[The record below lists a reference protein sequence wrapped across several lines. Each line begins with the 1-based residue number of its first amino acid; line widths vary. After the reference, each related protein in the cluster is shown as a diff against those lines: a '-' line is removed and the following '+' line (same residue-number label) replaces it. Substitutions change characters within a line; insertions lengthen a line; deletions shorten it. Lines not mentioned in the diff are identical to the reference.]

1 MNSSDIKKR
10 LKTLQKESEDKKHE
24 RKVLATDYE
33 KQVEIVKKSGMVA
46 AISFLFHYVVLVS
59 MMHNTKHVTIAGM
72 GRFLSPFVMIVFIG
86 SFVLFLVKGF
96 DLFVNSDTKYSKP
109 LADKLKIN
117 NPVAAELRRMN
128 DTITMLDVE
137 IDKLE
142 NELYESGESFEID
155 EEEKITDIKMT
166 AGKKEKNRVVK
177 RIVLEIPKPDTKSNI
192 SNEIAD
198 YDVSEVNSGV
208 QNNIADY
215 KASEVKN
222 EVQNNI
228 ADYEASEV
236 KSEVQ
241 NNIADYEVNEVK
253 HSVSDNI
260 MKESD
265 TKNKTRVTSD
275 KDKAKSKKNDI
286 DDLFNGLDE
295 LALDDDEDDFE
306 SSSEMWE
313 KDAMRR
319 FSRY

>member
-1 MNSSDIKKR
+1 MDNFRYMCYNNNLVCILNGGLVMNSSDIKKR

-109 LADKLKIN
+109 LADKLKIK
-117 NPVAAELRRMN
+117 NPVAAELKRMN

-142 NELYESGESFEID
+142 NELYESGESFD
-155 EEEKITDIKMT
+155 TEEKITDIKMT

-177 RIVLEIPKPDTKSNI
+177 RIVLEMPKPDTKSNI
-192 SNEIAD
+192 PNEIAD
-198 YDVSEVNSGV
+198 YDVSEVKH
-208 QNNIADY
+208 NI
-215 KASEVKN
+215 
-222 EVQNNI
+222 
-228 ADYEASEV
+228 
-236 KSEVQ
+236 
-241 NNIADYEVNEVK
+241 
-253 HSVSDNI
+253 SDNV
-260 MKESD
+260 MKETG
-265 TKNKTRVTSD
+265 TKNKTSNTSD
-275 KDKAKSKKNDI
+275 KNKTKSKKNDI
-286 DDLFNGLDE
+286 DDLFSGLDE

>member
-33 KQVEIVKKSGMVA
+33 KQVEIVKKSGIVA

-59 MMHNTKHVTIAGM
+59 MMHNTKHVTIAGT

-86 SFVLFLVKGF
+86 SFVLFLIKGF

-109 LADKLKIN
+109 LADKLKIK
-117 NPVAAELRRMN
+117 NPVAAELKRMN

-142 NELYESGESFEID
+142 NELYESGESFD
-155 EEEKITDIKMT
+155 TEEKITDIKMT

-177 RIVLEIPKPDTKSNI
+177 RIVLEMPKPDTKSNI
-192 SNEIAD
+192 PNEIAD
-198 YDVSEVNSGV
+198 YDV
-208 QNNIADY
+208 
-215 KASEVKN
+215 
-222 EVQNNI
+222 
-228 ADYEASEV
+228 SEV

-253 HSVSDNI
+253 HSISDDI
-260 MKESD
+260 MKESN
-265 TKNKTRVTSD
+265 TKNKTSVTSD
-275 KDKAKSKKNDI
+275 KNKAKSKKNDI
-286 DDLFNGLDE
+286 DDLFSGLDE

>member
-33 KQVEIVKKSGMVA
+33 KQVEIVKKSGIVA

-86 SFVLFLVKGF
+86 SFVLFLIKGF

-109 LADKLKIN
+109 LADKLKIK
-117 NPVAAELRRMN
+117 NPVAAELKRMN

-142 NELYESGESFEID
+142 NELYESGESFD
-155 EEEKITDIKMT
+155 TEEKITDIKMT

-177 RIVLEIPKPDTKSNI
+177 RIVLEMPKPDTKSNI
-192 SNEIAD
+192 HNEIAD
-198 YDVSEVNSGV
+198 YDV
-208 QNNIADY
+208 
-215 KASEVKN
+215 
-222 EVQNNI
+222 
-228 ADYEASEV
+228 SEV

-253 HSVSDNI
+253 HNISDDI
-260 MKESD
+260 MKESN
-265 TKNKTRVTSD
+265 TKNKTSVTSD
-275 KDKAKSKKNDI
+275 KNKAKSKKNDI
-286 DDLFNGLDE
+286 DDLFSGLDE

>member
-86 SFVLFLVKGF
+86 SFVLFLIKGF

-109 LADKLKIN
+109 LADKLKIK
-117 NPVAAELRRMN
+117 NPVAAELKRMN

-142 NELYESGESFEID
+142 NELYESGESFD
-155 EEEKITDIKMT
+155 TEEKITDIKMT

-177 RIVLEIPKPDTKSNI
+177 RIVLEMPKPDTKSNV

-198 YDVSEVNSGV
+198 YDV
-208 QNNIADY
+208 
-215 KASEVKN
+215 
-222 EVQNNI
+222 
-228 ADYEASEV
+228 SEV

-253 HSVSDNI
+253 HSISDDI
-260 MKESD
+260 MKESN
-265 TKNKTRVTSD
+265 TKNKTSITSD
-275 KDKAKSKKNDI
+275 KNKAKSKKNDI
-286 DDLFNGLDE
+286 DDLFSGLDE

>member
-86 SFVLFLVKGF
+86 SFVLFLVKEF

-109 LADKLKIN
+109 LADKLKIK
-117 NPVAAELRRMN
+117 NPVAAELKRMN

-142 NELYESGESFEID
+142 NELYESGESFD
-155 EEEKITDIKMT
+155 TEEKITDIKMT

-177 RIVLEIPKPDTKSNI
+177 RIVLEMPKPDTKSNI
-192 SNEIAD
+192 PNEIAD
-198 YDVSEVNSGV
+198 YDV
-208 QNNIADY
+208 
-215 KASEVKN
+215 
-222 EVQNNI
+222 
-228 ADYEASEV
+228 SEV

-253 HSVSDNI
+253 HSISDDI
-260 MKESD
+260 MKESN
-265 TKNKTRVTSD
+265 TKNKTSVTSD
-275 KDKAKSKKNDI
+275 KNKAKSKKNDI
-286 DDLFNGLDE
+286 DDLFSGLDE

>member
-33 KQVEIVKKSGMVA
+33 KQVEIVKKSGIVA

-142 NELYESGESFEID
+142 NELYESGESFDTD

-192 SNEIAD
+192 SNESAD
-198 YDVSEVNSGV
+198 YDVSEV
-208 QNNIADY
+208 
-215 KASEVKN
+215 KSEV
-222 EVQNNI
+222 QDNI
-228 ADYEASEV
+228 ADYEVNEV

-241 NNIADYEVNEVK
+241 SNIADYEVNEVK
-253 HSVSDNI
+253 HSISDNI

-265 TKNKTRVTSD
+265 TRNKTSVTSD

-286 DDLFNGLDE
+286 DDLFSGLDE
-295 LALDDDEDDFE
+295 LALNDDEDDFE

>member
-1 MNSSDIKKR
+1 MDNFRYMCYNNNLVCILNGGLVMNSSDIKKR

-109 LADKLKIN
+109 LADKLKIK
-117 NPVAAELRRMN
+117 NPVAAELKRMN

-142 NELYESGESFEID
+142 NELYESGESFD
-155 EEEKITDIKMT
+155 TEEKITDIKMT

-177 RIVLEIPKPDTKSNI
+177 RIVLEMPKPDTKSNI
-192 SNEIAD
+192 PNEIAD
-198 YDVSEVNSGV
+198 YDVSEVKH
-208 QNNIADY
+208 NI
-215 KASEVKN
+215 
-222 EVQNNI
+222 
-228 ADYEASEV
+228 
-236 KSEVQ
+236 
-241 NNIADYEVNEVK
+241 
-253 HSVSDNI
+253 SDNV
-260 MKESD
+260 MKETG
-265 TKNKTRVTSD
+265 TKNKTSNTSD
-275 KDKAKSKKNDI
+275 KNKTKSKKNDI
-286 DDLFNGLDE
+286 DDLFSGLDE
-295 LALDDDEDDFE
+295 LALDEDEDDFE

>member
-1 MNSSDIKKR
+1 MDNFRYMCYNNNLVCILNGGLVMNSSDIKKR

-109 LADKLKIN
+109 LADKLKIK
-117 NPVAAELRRMN
+117 NPVAAELKRMN

-142 NELYESGESFEID
+142 NELYESGESFD
-155 EEEKITDIKMT
+155 TEEKITDIKMT

-177 RIVLEIPKPDTKSNI
+177 RIVLEMPKPDTKSNI
-192 SNEIAD
+192 PNEIAD
-198 YDVSEVNSGV
+198 YDVSEVKH
-208 QNNIADY
+208 NI
-215 KASEVKN
+215 
-222 EVQNNI
+222 
-228 ADYEASEV
+228 
-236 KSEVQ
+236 
-241 NNIADYEVNEVK
+241 
-253 HSVSDNI
+253 SDNV
-260 MKESD
+260 MKETG
-265 TKNKTRVTSD
+265 TKNKTSNTSD
-275 KDKAKSKKNDI
+275 KNKIKSKKNDI
-286 DDLFNGLDE
+286 DDLFSGLDE

>member
-109 LADKLKIN
+109 LADKLKIK
-117 NPVAAELRRMN
+117 NPVAAELKRMN

-142 NELYESGESFEID
+142 NELYESGESFD
-155 EEEKITDIKMT
+155 TEEKITDIKMT

-177 RIVLEIPKPDTKSNI
+177 RIVLEMPKPDTKSNI
-192 SNEIAD
+192 PNEIAD
-198 YDVSEVNSGV
+198 YDV
-208 QNNIADY
+208 
-215 KASEVKN
+215 
-222 EVQNNI
+222 
-228 ADYEASEV
+228 SEV

-253 HSVSDNI
+253 HSISDDI
-260 MKESD
+260 MKESN
-265 TKNKTRVTSD
+265 TKNKTSVTSD
-275 KDKAKSKKNDI
+275 KNKAKSKKNDI
-286 DDLFNGLDE
+286 DDLFSGLDE

>member
-33 KQVEIVKKSGMVA
+33 KQVEIVKKSGIVA

-142 NELYESGESFEID
+142 NELYESGESFDTD

-177 RIVLEIPKPDTKSNI
+177 RTVLEIPKPDTKSNV

-198 YDVSEVNSGV
+198 YDVN
-208 QNNIADY
+208 
-215 KASEVKN
+215 
-222 EVQNNI
+222 
-228 ADYEASEV
+228 EV

-253 HSVSDNI
+253 HSIADNI

-265 TKNKTRVTSD
+265 TKNKTSNTSD
-275 KDKAKSKKNDI
+275 KNKAKSKKNDI
-286 DDLFNGLDE
+286 DDLFSGLDE

>member
-33 KQVEIVKKSGMVA
+33 KQVEIVKKSGIVA

-86 SFVLFLVKGF
+86 SFVLFLIKGF

-109 LADKLKIN
+109 LADKLKIK
-117 NPVAAELRRMN
+117 NPVAAELKRMN

-142 NELYESGESFEID
+142 NELYESGESFD
-155 EEEKITDIKMT
+155 TEEKITDIKMT

-177 RIVLEIPKPDTKSNI
+177 RIVLEMPKPDTKSNI
-192 SNEIAD
+192 PKEIAD
-198 YDVSEVNSGV
+198 YDV
-208 QNNIADY
+208 
-215 KASEVKN
+215 
-222 EVQNNI
+222 
-228 ADYEASEV
+228 SEV

-253 HSVSDNI
+253 HSISDDI
-260 MKESD
+260 MKESN
-265 TKNKTRVTSD
+265 TKNKTSVTSD
-275 KDKAKSKKNDI
+275 KNKAKSKKNDI
-286 DDLFNGLDE
+286 DDLFSGLDE

>member
-33 KQVEIVKKSGMVA
+33 KQVEIVKKSGIVA
-46 AISFLFHYVVLVS
+46 AIAFLFHYVVLVS

-86 SFVLFLVKGF
+86 SFVLFLIKGF

-109 LADKLKIN
+109 LADKLKIK
-117 NPVAAELRRMN
+117 NPVAAELKRMN

-142 NELYESGESFEID
+142 NELYESGESFD
-155 EEEKITDIKMT
+155 TEEKITDIKMT

-177 RIVLEIPKPDTKSNI
+177 RIVLEMPKPDTKSNV

-198 YDVSEVNSGV
+198 YDV
-208 QNNIADY
+208 
-215 KASEVKN
+215 
-222 EVQNNI
+222 
-228 ADYEASEV
+228 SEV

-253 HSVSDNI
+253 HSISDDI
-260 MKESD
+260 MKESN
-265 TKNKTRVTSD
+265 TKNKTSVTSD
-275 KDKAKSKKNDI
+275 KNKAKSKKNDI
-286 DDLFNGLDE
+286 DDLFSGLDE

>member
-142 NELYESGESFEID
+142 NELYESGESFDTD

-177 RIVLEIPKPDTKSNI
+177 RIVLEIPKPDTKSNV

-198 YDVSEVNSGV
+198 YDVN
-208 QNNIADY
+208 
-215 KASEVKN
+215 
-222 EVQNNI
+222 
-228 ADYEASEV
+228 EV

-241 NNIADYEVNEVK
+241 NNIADYEVNEAK
-253 HSVSDNI
+253 HSIADNI

-265 TKNKTRVTSD
+265 TKNKTSNTSD
-275 KDKAKSKKNDI
+275 KNKAKSKKNDI
-286 DDLFNGLDE
+286 DDLFSGLDE

>member
-117 NPVAAELRRMN
+117 NPVASELRRMN

-142 NELYESGESFEID
+142 NELYESGESFDTD

-177 RIVLEIPKPDTKSNI
+177 RIVLEIPKPDTKSNV

-198 YDVSEVNSGV
+198 YDV
-208 QNNIADY
+208 
-215 KASEVKN
+215 
-222 EVQNNI
+222 
-228 ADYEASEV
+228 SEV

-253 HSVSDNI
+253 HSISDDI
-260 MKESD
+260 MKESN
-265 TKNKTRVTSD
+265 TKNKTSVTSD
-275 KDKAKSKKNDI
+275 KNKAKSKKNDI
-286 DDLFNGLDE
+286 DDLFSGLDE

>member
-1 MNSSDIKKR
+1 MDNFRYMCYNNNLVCILNGGLVMNSSDIKKR

-72 GRFLSPFVMIVFIG
+72 GRFLSSFVMIVFIG

-109 LADKLKIN
+109 LADKLKIK
-117 NPVAAELRRMN
+117 NPVAAELKRMN

-142 NELYESGESFEID
+142 NELYESGESFD
-155 EEEKITDIKMT
+155 TEEKITDIKMT

-177 RIVLEIPKPDTKSNI
+177 RIVLEMPKPDTKSNI
-192 SNEIAD
+192 PNEIAD
-198 YDVSEVNSGV
+198 YDVSEVKH
-208 QNNIADY
+208 NI
-215 KASEVKN
+215 
-222 EVQNNI
+222 
-228 ADYEASEV
+228 
-236 KSEVQ
+236 
-241 NNIADYEVNEVK
+241 
-253 HSVSDNI
+253 SDNV
-260 MKESD
+260 MKETG
-265 TKNKTRVTSD
+265 TKNKTSNTSD
-275 KDKAKSKKNDI
+275 KNKTKSKKNDI
-286 DDLFNGLDE
+286 DDLFSGLDE
-295 LALDDDEDDFE
+295 LALDEDEDDFE

>member
-33 KQVEIVKKSGMVA
+33 KQVEIVKKSGIVA
-46 AISFLFHYVVLVS
+46 AIAFLFHYVVLVS

-86 SFVLFLVKGF
+86 SFVLFLIKGF

-109 LADKLKIN
+109 LADKLKIK
-117 NPVAAELRRMN
+117 NPVAAELKRMN

-142 NELYESGESFEID
+142 NELYESGESFD
-155 EEEKITDIKMT
+155 TEEKITDIKMT

-177 RIVLEIPKPDTKSNI
+177 RIVLEMPKPDTKSNV

-198 YDVSEVNSGV
+198 YDV
-208 QNNIADY
+208 
-215 KASEVKN
+215 
-222 EVQNNI
+222 
-228 ADYEASEV
+228 SEV

-253 HSVSDNI
+253 HSISDDI
-260 MKESD
+260 MKESN
-265 TKNKTRVTSD
+265 TKNKTSITSD
-275 KDKAKSKKNDI
+275 KNKAKYKKNDI
-286 DDLFNGLDE
+286 DDLFSGLDE

>member
-46 AISFLFHYVVLVS
+46 AISFLIHYVVLVS

-109 LADKLKIN
+109 LADKLKIK
-117 NPVAAELRRMN
+117 NPVAAELKRMN

-142 NELYESGESFEID
+142 NELYESGESFD
-155 EEEKITDIKMT
+155 TEEKITDIKMT

-177 RIVLEIPKPDTKSNI
+177 RIVLEMPKPDTKSNI
-192 SNEIAD
+192 PNEIAD
-198 YDVSEVNSGV
+198 YDVSEVKH
-208 QNNIADY
+208 NI
-215 KASEVKN
+215 
-222 EVQNNI
+222 
-228 ADYEASEV
+228 
-236 KSEVQ
+236 
-241 NNIADYEVNEVK
+241 
-253 HSVSDNI
+253 SDNV
-260 MKESD
+260 MKETG
-265 TKNKTRVTSD
+265 TKNKTSNTSD
-275 KDKAKSKKNDI
+275 KNKTKSKKNDI
-286 DDLFNGLDE
+286 DDLFSGLDE

>member
-33 KQVEIVKKSGMVA
+33 KQVEIVKKSGIVA

-142 NELYESGESFEID
+142 NELYESGESFDTD

-177 RIVLEIPKPDTKSNI
+177 RIVLEIPKPDTKSNV

-198 YDVSEVNSGV
+198 YDVN
-208 QNNIADY
+208 
-215 KASEVKN
+215 
-222 EVQNNI
+222 
-228 ADYEASEV
+228 EV

-253 HSVSDNI
+253 HSIADNI

-265 TKNKTRVTSD
+265 TKNKTSNTSD
-275 KDKAKSKKNDI
+275 KNKAKSKKNDI
-286 DDLFNGLDE
+286 DDLFSGLDE

>member
-33 KQVEIVKKSGMVA
+33 KQVEIVKKSGIVA

-86 SFVLFLVKGF
+86 SFVLFLIKGF

-109 LADKLKIN
+109 LADKLKIK
-117 NPVAAELRRMN
+117 NPVAAELKRMN

-142 NELYESGESFEID
+142 NELYESGESFD
-155 EEEKITDIKMT
+155 TEEKITDIKMT

-177 RIVLEIPKPDTKSNI
+177 RIVLEMPKPDTKSNI
-192 SNEIAD
+192 PNEIAD
-198 YDVSEVNSGV
+198 YDVSG
-208 QNNIADY
+208 
-215 KASEVKN
+215 
-222 EVQNNI
+222 
-228 ADYEASEV
+228 V

-253 HSVSDNI
+253 HSISDDI
-260 MKESD
+260 MKESN
-265 TKNKTRVTSD
+265 TKNKTSITSD
-275 KDKAKSKKNDI
+275 KNKAKSKKNDI
-286 DDLFNGLDE
+286 DDLFSGLDE

>member
-142 NELYESGESFEID
+142 NELYESGESFDTD
-155 EEEKITDIKMT
+155 EEEKITDIKMI

-177 RIVLEIPKPDTKSNI
+177 RIVLEIPKPDTKSNV

-198 YDVSEVNSGV
+198 YDVN
-208 QNNIADY
+208 
-215 KASEVKN
+215 
-222 EVQNNI
+222 
-228 ADYEASEV
+228 EV

-241 NNIADYEVNEVK
+241 NNIADYEVNEAK
-253 HSVSDNI
+253 HSIADNI

-265 TKNKTRVTSD
+265 TKNKTSNTSD
-275 KDKAKSKKNDI
+275 KNKAKSKKNDI
-286 DDLFNGLDE
+286 DDLFSGLDE

>member
-33 KQVEIVKKSGMVA
+33 KQIEIVKKSGMVA

-109 LADKLKIN
+109 LADKLKIK
-117 NPVAAELRRMN
+117 NPVAAELKRMN

-142 NELYESGESFEID
+142 NELYESGESFD
-155 EEEKITDIKMT
+155 TEEKITDIKMT

-177 RIVLEIPKPDTKSNI
+177 RIVLEMPKPDTKSNI
-192 SNEIAD
+192 PNEIAD
-198 YDVSEVNSGV
+198 YDV
-208 QNNIADY
+208 
-215 KASEVKN
+215 
-222 EVQNNI
+222 
-228 ADYEASEV
+228 SEV

-241 NNIADYEVNEVK
+241 NNIADYEVNE
-253 HSVSDNI
+253 HQ
-260 MKESD
+260 
-265 TKNKTRVTSD
+265 
-275 KDKAKSKKNDI
+275 A
-286 DDLFNGLDE
+286 
-295 LALDDDEDDFE
+295 
-306 SSSEMWE
+306 
-313 KDAMRR
+313 
-319 FSRY
+319 

>member
-46 AISFLFHYVVLVS
+46 AISFLFHYVGLVS

-86 SFVLFLVKGF
+86 SFVMFLVKGF

-117 NPVAAELRRMN
+117 NPVATELRRMN

-142 NELYESGESFEID
+142 NELYESGESFDTD

-177 RIVLEIPKPDTKSNI
+177 RIVLEIPKPDTKSNV

-198 YDVSEVNSGV
+198 YDV
-208 QNNIADY
+208 
-215 KASEVKN
+215 
-222 EVQNNI
+222 
-228 ADYEASEV
+228 SEV

-253 HSVSDNI
+253 HSISDDI
-260 MKESD
+260 MKESN
-265 TKNKTRVTSD
+265 TKNKTSVTSD
-275 KDKAKSKKNDI
+275 KNKAKSKKNDI
-286 DDLFNGLDE
+286 DDLFSGLDE

>member
-1 MNSSDIKKR
+1 MNSNDIKKR

-33 KQVEIVKKSGMVA
+33 KQVEIVKKSGIVA
-46 AISFLFHYVVLVS
+46 AIAFLFHYVVLVS

-86 SFVLFLVKGF
+86 SFVLFLIKGF

-109 LADKLKIN
+109 LADKLKIK
-117 NPVAAELRRMN
+117 NPVAAELKRMN

-142 NELYESGESFEID
+142 NELYESGESFD
-155 EEEKITDIKMT
+155 TEEKITDIKMT

-177 RIVLEIPKPDTKSNI
+177 RIVLEMPKPDTKSNV

-198 YDVSEVNSGV
+198 YDV
-208 QNNIADY
+208 
-215 KASEVKN
+215 
-222 EVQNNI
+222 
-228 ADYEASEV
+228 SEV

-253 HSVSDNI
+253 HSISDDI
-260 MKESD
+260 MKESN
-265 TKNKTRVTSD
+265 TKNKTSVTSD
-275 KDKAKSKKNDI
+275 KNKAKSKKNDI
-286 DDLFNGLDE
+286 DDLFSGLDE

>member
-33 KQVEIVKKSGMVA
+33 KQVEIVKKSGIVA

-86 SFVLFLVKGF
+86 SFVLFLIKGF

-109 LADKLKIN
+109 LADKLKIK
-117 NPVAAELRRMN
+117 NPVAAELKRMN

-142 NELYESGESFEID
+142 NELYESGESFD
-155 EEEKITDIKMT
+155 TEEKITDIKMT

-177 RIVLEIPKPDTKSNI
+177 RIVLEMPKPDTKSNV

-198 YDVSEVNSGV
+198 YDV
-208 QNNIADY
+208 
-215 KASEVKN
+215 
-222 EVQNNI
+222 
-228 ADYEASEV
+228 SEV

-253 HSVSDNI
+253 HNISDDI
-260 MKESD
+260 MKESN
-265 TKNKTRVTSD
+265 TKNKTSVTSD
-275 KDKAKSKKNDI
+275 KNKAKSKKNDI
-286 DDLFNGLDE
+286 DDLFSGLDE

>member
-33 KQVEIVKKSGMVA
+33 KQVEIVKKSGIVA

-86 SFVLFLVKGF
+86 SFVLFLIKGF

-109 LADKLKIN
+109 LADKLKIK
-117 NPVAAELRRMN
+117 NPVAAELKRMN

-142 NELYESGESFEID
+142 NELYESGESFD
-155 EEEKITDIKMT
+155 TEEKITDIKMT

-177 RIVLEIPKPDTKSNI
+177 RIVLEMPKPDTKSNV

-198 YDVSEVNSGV
+198 YDVSEV
-208 QNNIADY
+208 
-215 KASEVKN
+215 
-222 EVQNNI
+222 
-228 ADYEASEV
+228 

-241 NNIADYEVNEVK
+241 NNIANYEVNEVK
-253 HSVSDNI
+253 HSISDDI
-260 MKESD
+260 MKESN
-265 TKNKTRVTSD
+265 TKNKTSVTSD
-275 KDKAKSKKNDI
+275 KNKAKSKKNDI
-286 DDLFNGLDE
+286 DDLFSGLDE

>member
-33 KQVEIVKKSGMVA
+33 KQIEIVKKSGIVA

-109 LADKLKIN
+109 LADKLKIK
-117 NPVAAELRRMN
+117 NPVAAELKRMN

-142 NELYESGESFEID
+142 NELYESGESFD
-155 EEEKITDIKMT
+155 TEEKITDIKMT

-177 RIVLEIPKPDTKSNI
+177 RIVLEMPKPDTKSNI
-192 SNEIAD
+192 PNEIAD
-198 YDVSEVNSGV
+198 YDV
-208 QNNIADY
+208 
-215 KASEVKN
+215 
-222 EVQNNI
+222 
-228 ADYEASEV
+228 SEV

-253 HSVSDNI
+253 HSISDDI
-260 MKESD
+260 MKESN
-265 TKNKTRVTSD
+265 TKNKTSITSD
-275 KDKAKSKKNDI
+275 KNKAKSKKNDI
-286 DDLFNGLDE
+286 DDLFSGLDE

>member
-33 KQVEIVKKSGMVA
+33 KQVEIVKKSGIVA

-86 SFVLFLVKGF
+86 SFVLFLIKGF

-109 LADKLKIN
+109 LADKLKIK
-117 NPVAAELRRMN
+117 NPVAAELKRMN

-142 NELYESGESFEID
+142 NELYESGESFD
-155 EEEKITDIKMT
+155 TEEKITDIKMT

-177 RIVLEIPKPDTKSNI
+177 RIVLEMPKPDTKSNV

-198 YDVSEVNSGV
+198 YDV
-208 QNNIADY
+208 
-215 KASEVKN
+215 
-222 EVQNNI
+222 
-228 ADYEASEV
+228 SEV

-253 HSVSDNI
+253 HSISDDI
-260 MKESD
+260 MKESN
-265 TKNKTRVTSD
+265 TKNKTSVTSD
-275 KDKAKSKKNDI
+275 KNKAKSKKNDI
-286 DDLFNGLDE
+286 DDLFSGLDE

>member
-33 KQVEIVKKSGMVA
+33 KQIEIVKKSGMVA

-109 LADKLKIN
+109 LADKLKIK
-117 NPVAAELRRMN
+117 NPVAAELKRMN

-142 NELYESGESFEID
+142 NELYESGESFD
-155 EEEKITDIKMT
+155 TEEKITDIKMT

-177 RIVLEIPKPDTKSNI
+177 RIVLEMPKPDTKSNI
-192 SNEIAD
+192 PNEIAD
-198 YDVSEVNSGV
+198 YDV
-208 QNNIADY
+208 
-215 KASEVKN
+215 
-222 EVQNNI
+222 
-228 ADYEASEV
+228 SEV

-253 HSVSDNI
+253 HSISDDI
-260 MKESD
+260 MKESN
-265 TKNKTRVTSD
+265 TKNKTSVTSD
-275 KDKAKSKKNDI
+275 KNKAKSKKNDI
-286 DDLFNGLDE
+286 DDLFSGLDE

>member
-33 KQVEIVKKSGMVA
+33 KQVEIVKKSGIVA

-86 SFVLFLVKGF
+86 SFVLFLIKGF

-109 LADKLKIN
+109 LADKLKIK
-117 NPVAAELRRMN
+117 NPVAAELKRMN

-142 NELYESGESFEID
+142 NELYESGESFD
-155 EEEKITDIKMT
+155 TEEKITDIKMT

-177 RIVLEIPKPDTKSNI
+177 RIVLEMPKPDTKSNI
-192 SNEIAD
+192 PNEIAD
-198 YDVSEVNSGV
+198 YDV
-208 QNNIADY
+208 
-215 KASEVKN
+215 
-222 EVQNNI
+222 
-228 ADYEASEV
+228 SEV

-253 HSVSDNI
+253 HNISDDI
-260 MKESD
+260 MKESN
-265 TKNKTRVTSD
+265 TKNKTSVTSD
-275 KDKAKSKKNDI
+275 KNKAKSKKNDI
-286 DDLFNGLDE
+286 DDLFSGLDE

>member
-10 LKTLQKESEDKKHE
+10 LKTLQKESEDKKYE

-33 KQVEIVKKSGMVA
+33 KQVEIVKKSGIVA

-86 SFVLFLVKGF
+86 SFVLFLIKGF

-109 LADKLKIN
+109 LADKLKIK
-117 NPVAAELRRMN
+117 NPVAAELKRMN

-142 NELYESGESFEID
+142 NELYESGESFD
-155 EEEKITDIKMT
+155 TEEKITDIKMT

-177 RIVLEIPKPDTKSNI
+177 RIVLEMPKPDTKSNI
-192 SNEIAD
+192 PNEIAD
-198 YDVSEVNSGV
+198 YDV
-208 QNNIADY
+208 
-215 KASEVKN
+215 
-222 EVQNNI
+222 
-228 ADYEASEV
+228 SEV

-253 HSVSDNI
+253 HSISDDI
-260 MKESD
+260 MKESN
-265 TKNKTRVTSD
+265 TKNKTSVTSD
-275 KDKAKSKKNDI
+275 KNKAKSKKNDI
-286 DDLFNGLDE
+286 DDLFSGLDE

>member
-33 KQVEIVKKSGMVA
+33 KQVEIVKKSGIVA

-109 LADKLKIN
+109 LADKLKIK
-117 NPVAAELRRMN
+117 NPVAAELKRMN

-142 NELYESGESFEID
+142 NELYESGESFD
-155 EEEKITDIKMT
+155 TEEKITDIKMT

-177 RIVLEIPKPDTKSNI
+177 RIVLEMPKPDTKSNI
-192 SNEIAD
+192 PNEIAD
-198 YDVSEVNSGV
+198 YDV
-208 QNNIADY
+208 
-215 KASEVKN
+215 
-222 EVQNNI
+222 
-228 ADYEASEV
+228 SEV

-253 HSVSDNI
+253 HSISDDI
-260 MKESD
+260 MKESN
-265 TKNKTRVTSD
+265 TKNKTSVTSD
-275 KDKAKSKKNDI
+275 KNKAKSKKNDI
-286 DDLFNGLDE
+286 DDLFSGLDE

>member
-33 KQVEIVKKSGMVA
+33 KQVEIVKKSGIVA
-46 AISFLFHYVVLVS
+46 AIAFLFHYVVLVS

-86 SFVLFLVKGF
+86 SFVLFLIKGF

-109 LADKLKIN
+109 LADKLKIK
-117 NPVAAELRRMN
+117 NPVAAELKRMN

-142 NELYESGESFEID
+142 NELYESGESFD
-155 EEEKITDIKMT
+155 TEEKITDIKMT

-177 RIVLEIPKPDTKSNI
+177 RIVLEMPKPDTKSNI
-192 SNEIAD
+192 PNEIAD
-198 YDVSEVNSGV
+198 YDV
-208 QNNIADY
+208 
-215 KASEVKN
+215 
-222 EVQNNI
+222 
-228 ADYEASEV
+228 SEV

-253 HSVSDNI
+253 HSISDDI
-260 MKESD
+260 MKESN
-265 TKNKTRVTSD
+265 TKNKTSITSD
-275 KDKAKSKKNDI
+275 KNKAKSKKNDI
-286 DDLFNGLDE
+286 DDLFSGLDE

>member
-33 KQVEIVKKSGMVA
+33 KQVEIVKKSGIVA
-46 AISFLFHYVVLVS
+46 AIAFLFHYVVLVS

-86 SFVLFLVKGF
+86 SFVLFLIKGF

-109 LADKLKIN
+109 LADKLKIK
-117 NPVAAELRRMN
+117 NPVAAELKRMN

-142 NELYESGESFEID
+142 NELYESGESFD
-155 EEEKITDIKMT
+155 TEEKITDIKMT

-177 RIVLEIPKPDTKSNI
+177 RIVLEMPKPDTKSNV

-198 YDVSEVNSGV
+198 YDV
-208 QNNIADY
+208 
-215 KASEVKN
+215 
-222 EVQNNI
+222 
-228 ADYEASEV
+228 SEV

-253 HSVSDNI
+253 HSISDDI
-260 MKESD
+260 MKESN
-265 TKNKTRVTSD
+265 TKNKTSITSD
-275 KDKAKSKKNDI
+275 KNKAKSKKNDI
-286 DDLFNGLDE
+286 DDLFSGLDE

>member
-33 KQVEIVKKSGMVA
+33 KQVEIVKKSGIVA
-46 AISFLFHYVVLVS
+46 AIAFLFHYVVLVS

-86 SFVLFLVKGF
+86 SFVLFLIKGF

-109 LADKLKIN
+109 LADKLKIK
-117 NPVAAELRRMN
+117 NPVAAELKRMN

-142 NELYESGESFEID
+142 NELYESGESFD
-155 EEEKITDIKMT
+155 TEEKITDIKMT

-177 RIVLEIPKPDTKSNI
+177 RIVLEMPKPDTKSNV

-198 YDVSEVNSGV
+198 YDV
-208 QNNIADY
+208 
-215 KASEVKN
+215 
-222 EVQNNI
+222 
-228 ADYEASEV
+228 SEV

-253 HSVSDNI
+253 HSISDDI
-260 MKESD
+260 VKESN
-265 TKNKTRVTSD
+265 TKNKTSITSD
-275 KDKAKSKKNDI
+275 KNKAKSKKNDI
-286 DDLFNGLDE
+286 DDLFSGLDE

>member
-33 KQVEIVKKSGMVA
+33 KQVEIVKKSGIVA

-86 SFVLFLVKGF
+86 SFVLFLIKGF

-109 LADKLKIN
+109 LADKLKIK
-117 NPVAAELRRMN
+117 NPVAAELKRMN

-142 NELYESGESFEID
+142 NELYESGESFD
-155 EEEKITDIKMT
+155 TEEKITDIKMT

-177 RIVLEIPKPDTKSNI
+177 RIVLEMPKPDTKSNI
-192 SNEIAD
+192 PNEIAD
-198 YDVSEVNSGV
+198 YDV
-208 QNNIADY
+208 
-215 KASEVKN
+215 
-222 EVQNNI
+222 
-228 ADYEASEV
+228 SEV

-253 HSVSDNI
+253 HSISDDI
-260 MKESD
+260 MKESN
-265 TKNKTRVTSD
+265 TKNKTSVTSD
-275 KDKAKSKKNDI
+275 KNKAKSKKNDI
-286 DDLFNGLDE
+286 DDLFSGLDE

>member
-33 KQVEIVKKSGMVA
+33 KQIEIVKKSGIVA

-86 SFVLFLVKGF
+86 SFVLFLIKGF

-109 LADKLKIN
+109 LADKLKIK
-117 NPVAAELRRMN
+117 NPVAAELKRMN

-142 NELYESGESFEID
+142 NELYESGESFD
-155 EEEKITDIKMT
+155 TEEKITDIKMT

-177 RIVLEIPKPDTKSNI
+177 RIVLEMPKPDTKSNI
-192 SNEIAD
+192 PNEIAD
-198 YDVSEVNSGV
+198 YDV
-208 QNNIADY
+208 
-215 KASEVKN
+215 
-222 EVQNNI
+222 
-228 ADYEASEV
+228 SEV

-253 HSVSDNI
+253 HSISDDI
-260 MKESD
+260 MKESN
-265 TKNKTRVTSD
+265 TKNKTSVTSD
-275 KDKAKSKKNDI
+275 KNKAKSKKNDI
-286 DDLFNGLDE
+286 DDLFSGLDE

>member
-33 KQVEIVKKSGMVA
+33 KQVDIVKKSGIVA

-86 SFVLFLVKGF
+86 SFVLFLIKGF

-109 LADKLKIN
+109 LAEKLKIK
-117 NPVAAELRRMN
+117 NPVAAELKRMN

-142 NELYESGESFEID
+142 NELYESGESFD
-155 EEEKITDIKMT
+155 TEEKITDIKMT

-177 RIVLEIPKPDTKSNI
+177 RIVLEMPKPDTKSNI
-192 SNEIAD
+192 PNEIAD
-198 YDVSEVNSGV
+198 YDV
-208 QNNIADY
+208 
-215 KASEVKN
+215 
-222 EVQNNI
+222 
-228 ADYEASEV
+228 SEV

-253 HSVSDNI
+253 HSISDDI
-260 MKESD
+260 MKESN
-265 TKNKTRVTSD
+265 TKNKTSVTSD
-275 KDKAKSKKNDI
+275 KNKAKSKKNDI
-286 DDLFNGLDE
+286 DDLFSGLDE